1 MTISI
6 AIIGNSQR
14 NVGAAMAGD
23 LALGGHD
30 VRLAL
35 EGDETAILDAVR
47 EAGGVKLNVASDV
60 TLSKRNGVGVPR
72 ILTEDPVEA
81 AVGADL
87 VVLDVEAADV
97 EVRAAAIIPHLENG
111 QVLYVNTHGYWPA
124 LRLAPALREVGK
136 EGMTVIEGMAPNLSA
151 KRAGAEVSTYF
162 LRRDVPIAVFPADRA
177 EAASK
182 YFPLI
187 MGSWELR
194 RCVIETNLENI
205 NLLVHPAMSLLNV
218 GYYDRAEAAGD
229 TVSFYGIGNTVHAGK
244 LAEALDAERPAVCDA
259 FGVRFR
265 SLVEHI
271 HRLYGGAGDSVHE
284 AVKQSPV
291 YQNSSGLSP
300 DIWRSWMADDVPL
313 AHVPFVLLAESAGV
327 PVPLHRGFVD
337 IIDALLGTNSWQ
349 DGLTLD
355 RLGLAGKTPE
365 QIRTYVETG
374 Q

>member
-1 MTISI
+1 M
-6 AIIGNSQR
+6 
-14 NVGAAMAGD
+14 
-23 LALGGHD
+23 
-30 VRLAL
+30 
-35 EGDETAILDAVR
+35 
-47 EAGGVKLNVASDV
+47 
-60 TLSKRNGVGVPR
+60 
-72 ILTEDPVEA
+72 
-81 AVGADL
+81 
-87 VVLDVEAADV
+87 
-97 EVRAAAIIPHLENG
+97 
-111 QVLYVNTHGYWPA
+111 
-124 LRLAPALREVGK
+124 
-136 EGMTVIEGMAPNLSA
+136 IEGMAPNLSA

-177 EAASK
+177 EAVSK

-205 NLLVHPAMSLLNV
+205 NLLVHPAISLLNV
-218 GYYDRAEAAGD
+218 GYHDRAEAAGD

-313 AHVPFVLLAESAGV
+313 SHVPFVLLAESAGV